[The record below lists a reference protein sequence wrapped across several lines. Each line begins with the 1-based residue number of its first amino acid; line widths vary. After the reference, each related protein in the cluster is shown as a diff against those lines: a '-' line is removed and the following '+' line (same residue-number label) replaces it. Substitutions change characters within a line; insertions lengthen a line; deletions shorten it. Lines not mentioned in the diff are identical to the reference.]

1 MKQISF
7 ETVFFF
13 EYGIYYSKMDFYQ
26 GGNRMKRTIRIGI
39 VYCILTSLVTA
50 CSSVSANASNTT
62 LINVSKNQASTE
74 IEESVS
80 LSGND
85 KVTPA
90 ASVENPSSR
99 NLYFYVSALADDAKL
114 YSSVDELSNDAD
126 LIITGKVVNQEN
138 YFHMDMIYQLAF
150 VKVESVRK
158 GGIQVG
164 DTILVSQRGG
174 YATYKEW
181 TEGTHFEPKEG
192 DGDPTV
198 DMDQIIAFG
207 YNGYYPITMS
217 DEVLLFLKE
226 TDNPYENEKG
236 DIYAPLSGYS
246 GVFYRSGDEYVFPS
260 AFQESTC
267 SAQAWKDH
275 LKKNAL
281 LKSN

>member
-158 GGIQVG
+158 GGFKSAIQF
-164 DTILVSQRGG
+164 
-174 YATYKEW
+174 W
-181 TEGTHFEPKEG
+181 
-192 DGDPTV
+192 
-198 DMDQIIAFG
+198 
-207 YNGYYPITMS
+207 
-217 DEVLLFLKE
+217 
-226 TDNPYENEKG
+226 
-236 DIYAPLSGYS
+236 
-246 GVFYRSGDEYVFPS
+246 FPS
-260 AFQESTC
+260 VADMLRIKSGQKVLILNQRKEMEIQQLT
-267 SAQAWKDH
+267 WIR
-275 LKKNAL
+275 L
-281 LKSN
+281 LLSDITGIIL